1 MNRLEG
7 KVAIVSGA
15 TAGIGKAI
23 ALLFGKNGCKV
34 VASGRNEERGNA
46 VVKEIKDNGGEAVF
60 VKADICSESDLKN
73 LVDTAVSTYG
83 QLDIVVN
90 NAGSELSKPLS
101 DITSED
107 WDHIFTADCKS
118 VFLMMKFALPH
129 LLKTRG
135 NVINLSSASVYKPMP
150 RMHGYCAAKAAVI
163 ELSKTAAMEL
173 AAQGVRVNVLCPG
186 LTRTSILSQYTE
198 EGVNRVAQAIPL
210 KRVGEPEDIA
220 NMALFLASDEASYV
234 TGQVMCVD
242 GGVTTH

>member
-1 MNRLEG
+1 MNRLEE

-46 VVKEIKDNGGEAVF
+46 VVQEIKENGGEAMF

-73 LVDTAVSTYG
+73 LVETAVAAYG

-90 NAGSELSKPLS
+90 NAGSGLSKPLAE
-101 DITSED
+101 ITSED

-118 VFLMMKFALPH
+118 VFLMMKFALPY

-173 AAQGVRVNVLCPG
+173 ASQGVRVNVLCPG

>member
-7 KVAIVSGA
+7 KVTIVSGA

-90 NAGSELSKPLS
+90 NAGSGLSKPLS

>member
-90 NAGSELSKPLS
+90 NAGSGLSKPLS

-210 KRVGEPEDIA
+210 KRVCEPEDIA

>member
-90 NAGSELSKPLS
+90 NAGSGLSKPLS

-173 AAQGVRVNVLCPG
+173 AAQDVRVNVLCPG

>member
-90 NAGSELSKPLS
+90 NAGSGLSKPLS

-198 EGVNRVAQAIPL
+198 EGVNRVAQA
-210 KRVGEPEDIA
+210 EDIA

>member
-90 NAGSELSKPLS
+90 NAGSGLSKPLS

-173 AAQGVRVNVLCPG
+173 AAQGVHVNVLCPG